1 MQLRIIS
8 ITVWVK
14 ITVNNLLIINK
25 LNLQVS
31 YLVFTTNHCKSY
43 SYLDQ
48 RDFGYGRSRYRSGNL
63 SLVTSPRWN
72 MSTISVTS
80 PGGEHDNSCR
90 YQDDNKSNKQLKP
103 GNVTILSSKY
113 RGFWG

>member
-1 MQLRIIS
+1 MVQLRIIS

-25 LNLQVS
+25 FHGWILVS

-103 GNVTILSSKY
+103 GNVTILSSK
-113 RGFWG
+113 